1 MVGRRGFIGAAA
13 AFAVAG
19 PQAAKASEA
28 LGAVKMRFGALA
40 DIHIHSS
47 EQMGVF
53 EKALRKLD
61 GWKADGVLVSG
72 DIAHF
77 GLAME
82 LQRTA
87 DVWFKVFLGGRR
99 SDGEPVI
106 NLMHYGDHDMATYY
120 VDRPE
125 VIADWPD
132 AEMRRKNLIFTGD
145 RKAIWERCFK
155 EEWHPIELKYVKGYP
170 FILYHFTK
178 GEPGNR
184 DGNAA
189 PGLAEFLKQHSFDS
203 GKPVFYSQ
211 HRLLRNTVC
220 GSNPRGR
227 DNGEAGALLARMP
240 NAIAFCGHGH
250 VCGFFEKNIWQGAFT
265 CIETPSLR
273 YCCTP
278 GGREN
283 GYSTGDRP
291 PRPPVQMMPQHPSHL
306 THQGFFCTVHEHGM
320 VVRRWE
326 FEYDMPLGP
335 DWVIPFSSF
344 DLPPEERPFSFA
356 RRAQTVPAPEFPS
369 DAHLSLEATAGKD
382 RLGRAHGMYAVKFPP
397 APATSTTPRAN
408 DYEVSLELQQ
418 DDMERIIMQKRVF
431 SPRYLYGAAMD
442 TLPVECLFAEE
453 EVPQKHLLR
462 FVARPVNSFGV
473 KGKPIAT
480 TWQMLSLKSISKKQ
494 PKDISKEKEST

>member
-1 MVGRRGFIGAAA
+1 MVNRRSFLGGTA
-13 AFAVAG
+13 AFAAVGAWRA
-19 PQAAKASEA
+19 QAAEA

-47 EQMGVF
+47 EQMAVF

-87 DVWFKVFLGGRR
+87 DVWFKVFPGGRR
-99 SDGEPVI
+99 SDGEPVV
-106 NLMHYGDHDMATYY
+106 NLMHYGDHDMATNY

-132 AEMRRKNLIFTGD
+132 AEMRRKNLIFRGD

-178 GEPGNR
+178 GEPGNSH
-184 DGNAA
+184 GNAS
-189 PGLAEFLKQHSFDS
+189 PGLAEFLKEHTFDPS
-203 GKPVFYSQ
+203 KPVFYSQ
-211 HRLLRNTVC
+211 HRLLLGTVC
-220 GSNPRGR
+220 GAGSHGR
-227 DNGEAGALLARMP
+227 DNGESTALLSKIP

-250 VCGFFEKNIWQGAFT
+250 ICGFFEKNIWQGAFT

-283 GYSTGDRP
+283 GYNTGDRP

-306 THQGFFCTVHEHGM
+306 THQGFFCTVHENGM

-326 FEYDMPLGP
+326 FEHDIPLGP
-335 DWVIPFSSF
+335 DWIVPFASF
-344 DLPPEERPFSFA
+344 GLPAEKRPFAFA
-356 RRAQTVPAPEFPS
+356 TRAKAEKAPVFPVDASISLTQTE
-369 DAHLSLEATAGKD
+369 GKD
-382 RLGRAHGMYAVKFPP
+382 RCGRTHRMYAVKFPP
-397 APATSTTPRAN
+397 APATAETPRAN
-408 DYEVSLELQQ
+408 DYEVSLELRQN
-418 DDMERIIMQKRVF
+418 DVERIILQKRVF

-453 EVPQKHLLR
+453 EVPERHLLR
-462 FVARPVNSFGV
+462 FVVRPVNAFGG
-473 KGKPIAT
+473 KGEPIAT
-480 TWQMLSLKSISKKQ
+480 AWRMLSLKSISKEQQQADKKA
-494 PKDISKEKEST
+494 KDKS